1 MRSSPG
7 TPILQ
12 AAVATSPAEAAA
24 PPSSPRSPSSTAARP
39 RTPITISKTDKQI
52 PSARGRQEVA
62 SESIPWL
69 PPARC
74 TWSCPQL
81 PLRAL
86 RQPPLL
92 AGGVTPMLRS
102 AHHCGDRGAP
112 RRNSPSLV
120 TAAAASAAG
129 RTTTP
134 PARGSSASA
143 LGPRRGGKEAEG
155 AGANVVPGDATGG
168 NGWSRAAAGGVTTHS
183 ATAATV

>member
-1 MRSSPG
+1 MPLLQQKLQLRSRFRAH
-7 TPILQ
+7 L
-12 AAVATSPAEAAA
+12 
-24 PPSSPRSPSSTAARP
+24 PPQLRGRGHQSQSA
-39 RTPITISKTDKQI
+39 KLDKQI
-52 PSARGRQEVA
+52 PSARGREEVA

-74 TWSCPQL
+74 TWLCPQL

-120 TAAAASAAG
+120 TAAAAAAAAAG